1 MDNGDDIVT
10 ASIITFFTPLIEV
23 EDHTVI
29 DPVVKGNES
38 MSTKTGALFDPSDG
52 LLHLV
57 TDFPAPTITQEKCQY
72 CGMKVR
78 NMSVHMK
85 LNHKKK
91 FSGFTGSNQP
101 QQTKGRKRTSLKL
114 PKVPRPESTQD

>member
-1 MDNGDDIVT
+1 MEEIVDNGNDLVT
-10 ASIITFFTPLIEV
+10 ASLTTFFTPLIEV
-23 EDHTVI
+23 EDHTAI
-29 DPVVKGNES
+29 DPVVEGNES
-38 MSTKTGALFDPSDG
+38 TATKTGVLFNPSDG

-91 FSGFTGSNQP
+91 FSGFTGSINHNRLRGERGP
-101 QQTKGRKRTSLKL
+101 
-114 PKVPRPESTQD
+114 V